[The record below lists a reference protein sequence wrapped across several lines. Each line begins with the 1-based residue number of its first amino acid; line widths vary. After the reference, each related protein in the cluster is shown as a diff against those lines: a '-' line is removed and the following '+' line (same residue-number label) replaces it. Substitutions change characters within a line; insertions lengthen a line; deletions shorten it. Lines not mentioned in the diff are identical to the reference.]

1 MAFPI
6 KWKWWSRIA
15 ALFLVVGVAVALR
28 LAWTQDA
35 KPVLRI
41 YRWMHDTT
49 RIDFGLP
56 LASIDGSNRSFSEFE
71 HRRLLLFY
79 FSPTCGHCQKGFAK
93 IRSFRDSY
101 QGDSMAF
108 VAVATGKASSEDV
121 DAFKTDFQLDMPAFQ
136 DKARR
141 FSKLYN
147 TGRVPLMLLVS
158 RDGTFE
164 AWNSADST
172 TLDSVEIAIKKS
184 LGRP

>member
-1 MAFPI
+1 MSFPV
-6 KWKWWSRIA
+6 KWKWLSRIA
-15 ALFLVVGVAVALR
+15 ALFLAIGVVAALR
-28 LAWTQDA
+28 HAWTHDA
-35 KPVLRI
+35 KPVVRI

-49 RIDFGLP
+49 RIDFDLP
-56 LASIDGSNRSFSEFE
+56 MDPIDGSNRSFAEFK

-79 FSPTCGHCQKGFAK
+79 FSPTCGHCQKTFSK
-93 IRSFRDSY
+93 IRSFRDLY
-101 QGDSMAF
+101 QGDSLAF
-108 VAVATGKASSEDV
+108 VLVATGKASSEDV

-164 AWNSADST
+164 TWNSADST

-184 LGRP
+184 IGRP